1 MKGLTGAILIAA
13 MVFAGPAFAQF
24 YKYLNKQGEA
34 RFTDDINQVPRDQR
48 AAAQSYYESQ
58 ASAKPAAAES
68 ASVTEEKPAGP
79 SQPVA
84 SAAAGGEVADPI
96 ESTRTRLEA
105 LKKEVEAEYQLLVK
119 EQDRLAKE
127 KGAQKNREETN
138 TYNKGVE
145 AFNQRTEIFE
155 KKNSDLRKLIEGY
168 NASVAEANAKSA
180 AAPRP

>member
-68 ASVTEEKPAGP
+68 ASVTQPA
-79 SQPVA
+79 A

>member
-24 YKYLNKQGEA
+24 YKYMNKQGDV

-48 AAAQSYYESQ
+48 AAAQSYHESQ
-58 ASAKPAAAES
+58 AGAKSAAAES
-68 ASVTEEKPAGP
+68 SAVKEEKPAAP
-79 SQPVA
+79 SPPTA
-84 SAAAGGEVADPI
+84 SAAAGPEGVDPI
-96 ESTRTRLEA
+96 EGTRTRLEA

-145 AFNQRTEIFE
+145 AFNQRAEIFE
-155 KKNSDLRKLIEGY
+155 KKNNDLRKLIEGY

-180 AAPRP
+180 AVPKK